1 MGGGIDINGAANVW
15 PVWSQAAYQCDNA
28 TRSDTKIKVMNYQ
41 ITLLLLPLTLA
52 VSGCAAVA
60 VIETA
65 VDVAATGMKLTAS
78 AAGTAIKATGA
89 AADALIPDTKKTDP
103 DPRISSNPN

>member
-1 MGGGIDINGAANVW
+1 MADCGHQLANG
-15 PVWSQAAYQCDNA
+15 WSVCPQASCQCDNA

-41 ITLLLLPLTLA
+41 IALLLLPLTLA

-65 VDVAATGMKLTAS
+65 VDVAATGMKLTAN
-78 AAGTAIKATGA
+78 AA
-89 AADALIPDTKKTDP
+89 
-103 DPRISSNPN
+103 